1 MEVIAQKILPE
12 YTKLSKS
19 VNPHNCFGIYKCLLL
34 SFNST
39 TDTIQMKSLRYLLS
53 FVLLLSFSQFDAQA
67 QKQKKS
73 DNENTYDPA
82 LYSAMEFRNIGP
94 FRGGR
99 ATAVAG
105 VVQDPMTYYM
115 GATGGVYK
123 TENAGESWANVS
135 DGFFNTASV
144 GAITVSESDPN
155 VVYVGMGEAPV
166 RGVMTSHGDG
176 MYKSTDGGKTWSH
189 LGLEKTRHISK
200 VVVHPNNPDIVIV
213 GAQGS
218 PYGANEERGIYKSTD
233 GGKTW
238 NKVHYVDANSG
249 ISDLSMD
256 MTNPRIIYA
265 AYWDHRRF
273 PWKVQSGGPGSG
285 LYKSVDG
292 GDTWNK
298 MTEGLPKGTMGKMGI
313 SVSRANPNKVW
324 AIIEAENG
332 GLYRSD
338 DAGKSWRLIN
348 DDRLLR
354 ARSWYYMH
362 ILAHPTD
369 PESVFV
375 MNAPL
380 VQSTDNGKNFVDLRT
395 PHGDNHQ
402 LWVNPIHPQYM
413 VNANDGGA
421 NVSINGGRNW
431 STQSNQPT
439 AQFYRVNA
447 DNQFPYRVY
456 GGQQDNSSV
465 SIPSRADGS
474 GIAGD
479 DFYAV
484 GGCESAYSAF
494 DPNDPQYIY
503 SGCYQGIIDEW
514 NAKTKQTKDVM
525 AYPFQGLGS
534 NPRDLKYRFNWN
546 APIVASKHDPSV
558 IYHAGNKLLK
568 TKDRGVTWEE
578 VSPDLT
584 RNDTTTINWGGGP
597 ITNEGAGGEIY
608 HTIYYVAESPFTP
621 DVIYTGA
628 DDGLV
633 HVTKDGGK
641 NWTNITPPKLEAGMV
656 NQIEV
661 SPHDPA
667 TVYVAYTRYKF
678 NDFTPHIFK
687 STDYGK
693 SWKRIVNGIGPEA
706 HLRVVREDPTQKDL
720 LYAGTEL
727 GLYISFNGGE
737 KWEKFQ
743 QNLPIVPITDLMIHQ
758 NDMIV
763 ATQGRAFWI
772 MDDLTPLYQLSE
784 ASKADFFV
792 FEPRAAIRDNA
803 FRSNDPTIG
812 RNPYPGFS
820 LPYYIRD
827 NVDSVNLTV
836 DIKNSNGQVIRTF
849 ATDAEDRQNKIG
861 KKSGMNRL
869 NWNMT
874 QTNFDGVEGVF
885 MGLGAGGHRV
895 APGNYSATFTYGE
908 NSVTKPLEIK
918 PDPRWQATEA
928 QYQDQQMLLLTV
940 RKMIVNVQDKA
951 NELRS
956 IRTQLNDLT
965 PRISKEDYPEIHK
978 EINRLITEIDAVEDK
993 MIQPKQ
999 KTFQDVIN
1007 FPNKLEVSLL
1017 HIYGTIDGI
1026 EPPVTNGQKQRVRDL
1041 QFEFTQLIEKLSAVE
1056 DQVEELNELI
1066 RAKAVPVIA
1075 AKKKK

>member
-1 MEVIAQKILPE
+1 MRLLQSLAALALGLCLFIHTSHAQRK
-12 YTKLSKS
+12 K
-19 VNPHNCFGIYKCLLL
+19 
-34 SFNST
+34 NST
-39 TDTIQMKSLRYLLS
+39 TPATT
-53 FVLLLSFSQFDAQA
+53 
-67 QKQKKS
+67 
-73 DNENTYDPA
+73 TYDTA
-82 LYSAMEFRNIGP
+82 LYNAMEFRNIGP

-105 VVQDPMTYYM
+105 VVQDPMTYFM
-115 GATGGVYK
+115 GATGGVWK
-123 TENAGESWANVS
+123 TDDAGESWKNVS

-176 MYKSTDGGKTWSH
+176 MYKSTDGGKTWKH
-189 LGLEKTRHISK
+189 IGLEKTRQISK
-200 VVVHPNNPDIVIV
+200 IAVHPDNSDVVIV
-213 GAQGS
+213 AAQGS
-218 PYGANEERGIYKSTD
+218 PYGATQDRGIYKTTD

-238 NKVHYVDANSG
+238 NKVHYVDENSG
-249 ISDLSMD
+249 VSDLSMD

-292 GDTWNK
+292 GDTWEK
-298 MTEGLPKGTMGKMGI
+298 MSKGLPKGVLGKMGI
-313 SVSRANPNKVW
+313 SVSRANPDRVW
-324 AIIEAENG
+324 AIIEAEEG

-338 DAGKSWRLIN
+338 NGGKSWSLIN
-348 DDRLLR
+348 SDRLLR

-369 PESVFV
+369 AESVYI

-380 VQSTDNGKNFVDLRT
+380 VQSTDGGKTFANLNT

-402 LWVNPIHPQYM
+402 TWVNPVHPQYM
-413 VNANDGGA
+413 INANDGGA
-421 NVSINGGRNW
+421 NVSINGGKDW
-431 STQSNQPT
+431 STQNNQPT

-447 DNQFPYRVY
+447 DNQYPYRLY

-465 SIPSRADGS
+465 SIPSRADGR
-474 GIAGD
+474 GIEGD
-479 DFYAV
+479 DFYPI

-494 DPNDPQYIY
+494 DPNDPKYVY

-514 NAKTKQTKDVM
+514 NAKTKLTKDVM

-546 APIVASKHDPSV
+546 APIIASSHNPSV

-568 TKDRGVTWEE
+568 TSNRGITWEE

-584 RNDTTTINWGGGP
+584 RNDTTTISWGGGP

-608 HTIYYVAESPFTP
+608 HTIYYVAESPF
-621 DVIYTGA
+621 DANVIYTGS

-633 HVTKDGGK
+633 HITKDGGK
-641 NWTNITPPKLEAGMV
+641 NWTNITPPNLAEGMV

-661 SPHDPA
+661 SPHSDG
-667 TVYVAYTRYKF
+667 TVYLAYTRYKF

-687 STDYGK
+687 STDFGQT
-693 SWKRIVNGIGPEA
+693 WKRIVNGIESEA
-706 HLRVVREDPTQKDL
+706 HLRVVREDPKKKDL

-727 GLYISFNGGE
+727 GLYISFDGGAQ
-737 KWEKFQ
+737 WSKFQ
-743 QNLPIVPITDLMIHQ
+743 RNLPIVPITDLKVHQ
-758 NDMIV
+758 NDLLV

-772 MDDLTPLYQLSE
+772 MDNLSPLHELAE
-784 ASKADFFV
+784 ASKSSFYV
-792 FEPRAAIRDNA
+792 YEPNIAIRDNA
-803 FRSNDPTIG
+803 GRSNDPSLG
-812 RNPYPGFS
+812 QNPYPGFS
-820 LPYYIRD
+820 ILYYLKE
-827 NVDSVNLTV
+827 NVDSVALK
-836 DIKNSNGQVIRTF
+836 IEFKNANGQVVRSY
-849 ATDAEDRQNKIG
+849 ASDGKDRQLKIT
-861 KKSGMNRL
+861 KKTGMNRL
-869 NWNMT
+869 NWDLT
-874 QTNFDGVEGVF
+874 QTNFDGVDGVF
-885 MGLGAGGHRV
+885 MGLGAGGHKV
-895 APGNYSATFTYGE
+895 APGKYTVSFSYGDQTI
-908 NSVTKPLEIK
+908 TKDLEVKI
-918 PDPRWQATEA
+918 DPRWSATAE
-928 QYQDQQMLLLTV
+928 DFRVQQELLLTV
-940 RKMIVNVQDKA
+940 RKMVINVQEKA

-956 IRTQLNDLT
+956 IRSQLNDLKA
-965 PRISKEDYPEIHK
+965 RISKDDYPEIVE
-978 EINRLITEIDAVEDK
+978 EIDRLVGEIDATEEK

-1026 EPPVTNGQKQRVRDL
+1026 EPPVTDGQKQRVKDL
-1041 QFEFTQLIEKLSAVE
+1041 QFEFTQLIEKISMVE
-1056 DQVEELNELI
+1056 NQIKALNELI
-1066 RAKAVPVIA
+1066 RTKAVPIIA
-1075 AKKKK
+1075 PKKKN

>member
-1 MEVIAQKILPE
+1 MLIFQFNLKSGAMKTLRPLLALLVLTILSVESHAQRRKN
-12 YTKLSKS
+12 SKE
-19 VNPHNCFGIYKCLLL
+19 PQGI
-34 SFNST
+34 
-39 TDTIQMKSLRYLLS
+39 
-53 FVLLLSFSQFDAQA
+53 
-67 QKQKKS
+67 
-73 DNENTYDPA
+73 TYDTSLYNA
-82 LYSAMEFRNIGP
+82 LEFRNIGP

-123 TENAGESWANVS
+123 TTDAGESWQNVS
-135 DGFFNTASV
+135 DGYFNTASV
-144 GAITVSESDPN
+144 GAIAVAESDPN

-176 MYKSTDGGKTWSH
+176 VYKSTDGGKTWKH
-189 LGLEKTRHISK
+189 LGLEKTRQISRI
-200 VVVHPNNPDIVIV
+200 VVDPRNPDWIIV

-218 PYGANEERGIYKSTD
+218 PYGATEDRGIYRSVD
-233 GGKTW
+233 GGESWT
-238 NKVHYVDANSG
+238 KVHYVDENSG
-249 ISDLSMD
+249 VSDLSMD
-256 MTNPRIIYA
+256 MANPRIIYA

-285 LYKSVDG
+285 IWKSNDG
-292 GDTWNK
+292 GVTWIK
-298 MTEGLPKGTMGKMGI
+298 LTEGLPKGIMGKIGI
-313 SVSRANPNKVW
+313 SVSRADPNKVW
-324 AIIEAENG
+324 AIIEAEDG

-338 DAGKSWRLIN
+338 NGGKNWRLVN
-348 DDRLLR
+348 PDRLLR

-380 VQSTDNGKNFVDLRT
+380 VQSTDNGRTFVNLNT

-402 LWVNPIHPQYM
+402 LWVNPKNPYYM

-421 NVSINGGRNW
+421 NVSINGGKDW
-431 STQSNQPT
+431 STQNNQPT

-465 SIPSRADGS
+465 SIASRVNGS
-474 GIAGD
+474 GISNE
-479 DFYAV
+479 DFFAV

-494 DPNDPQYIY
+494 DPDNPQYVY

-514 NAKTKQTKDVM
+514 NANTKQTKDVM

-546 APIVASKHDPSV
+546 APIIASKHNPSV

-568 TKDRGVTWEE
+568 TANRGVTWQEI
-578 VSPDLT
+578 SPDLT
-584 RNDTTTINWGGGP
+584 RNDTTTIGWGGGP

-608 HTIYYVAESPFTP
+608 HTIYYVAESPHTSE
-621 DVIYTGA
+621 VIYTGA

-633 HVTKDGGK
+633 HLTKDGGK
-641 NWTNITPPKLEAGMV
+641 NWTNITPPQIEEGMV
-656 NQIEV
+656 NQMEV

-667 TVYVAYTRYKF
+667 TVYMAYTRYKF
-678 NDFTPHIFK
+678 NDFTPYIFK
-687 STDYGK
+687 SVDYGK
-693 SWKRIVNGIGPEA
+693 TWTRIVNGIDPEA
-706 HLRVVREDPTQKDL
+706 HLRVVREDPVQKGL

-727 GLYISFNGGE
+727 GLYISFDGG
-737 KWEKFQ
+737 KQWNKFQ
-743 QNLPIVPITDLMIHQ
+743 QNLPIVPVTDLMVHQ
-758 NDMIV
+758 NDLII

-772 MDDLTPLYQLSE
+772 MDDIGPLRQLSE

-803 FRSNDPTIG
+803 VRTNNPALG
-812 RNPYPGFS
+812 QNPYPGFS
-820 LPYYIRD
+820 IRYYIKENID
-827 NVDSVNLTV
+827 SIDLKVDFK
-836 DIKNSNGQVIRTF
+836 DENGQVMRSF
-849 ATDAEDRQNKIG
+849 ATNAENRQNKII
-861 KKSGMNRL
+861 KKSGMNSI
-869 NWNMT
+869 NWNLT
-874 QTNFDGVEGVF
+874 QINFEGVEGVF

-895 APGNYSATFTYGE
+895 APGKYTVTLSYGDKIL
-908 NSVTKPLEIK
+908 SKDLEVL
-918 PDPRWQATEA
+918 PDPRWEATPT
-928 QYQDQQMLLLTV
+928 QYNEQQNLLITI
-940 RKMIVNVQDKA
+940 RKMIVNLQEKA

-956 IRTQLNDLT
+956 VRAQIQDLKT
-965 PRISKEDYPEIHK
+965 RISEKDFKEVHEKANALIK
-978 EINRLITEIDAVEDK
+978 EIDRTEDK

-1026 EPPVTNGQKQRVRDL
+1026 EPPVTDGQKKRVKDL
-1041 QFEFTQLIEKLSAVE
+1041 QFEFTQLIEMISGVE
-1056 DQVEELNELI
+1056 DQVEALNELI
-1066 RAKAVPVIA
+1066 SKSSVPIIA
-1075 AKKKK
+1075 PKKKN